1 MTEEQVFLEFM
12 SNFADKN
19 KDGKITR
26 EVFLLETKI
35 KKKYLYNFNHL
46 KNDGLF
52 VFYYFSYVFT
62 RNGTSITLQLARQ
75 LTTMTTLF
83 F

>member
-26 EVFLLETKI
+26 DV
-35 KKKYLYNFNHL
+35 NF
-46 KNDGLF
+46 
-52 VFYYFSYVFT
+52 
-62 RNGTSITLQLARQ
+62 
-75 LTTMTTLF
+75 LF
-83 F
+83 FINFSRNLEIFYFANHKKI